1 MGLCACL
8 RCHRAER
15 EAGKLPS
22 AYSHTEEPGN
32 QSERRSLEIPEKV
45 SSSLWKKE
53 PQGLLWQY
61 QSLNPSPTSSG
72 RQSNLDTSS
81 NQLEALLIS
90 GRKMERLNK

>member
-15 EAGKLPS
+15 EAGKLSS
-22 AYSHTEEPGN
+22 AYSHTEDPGN

-45 SSSLWKKE
+45 SSPLWKKE

-61 QSLNPSPTSSG
+61 QSLTPSPTSSG
-72 RQSNLDTSS
+72 RRSNLDTSS
-81 NQLEALLIS
+81 NQLEVLFIS